1 MSPDHNVTRAA
12 AIQMNSSDDVSR
24 NLDDAAMLL
33 KKARDAGALLAVLPE
48 NFAMMV
54 KHDSQRLKIAETDK
68 DGPIQEFLAE
78 QAAKLGMWIVGGTVP
93 LQVAGEDRPVAA
105 CLAYDARGARVA
117 RYDKIFL
124 FDVSVPDRE
133 EAYMESA
140 TTLPGANPVVID
152 SPLGR
157 LGLAVCYDIR
167 FPELFRKMLDQDMQC
182 IMLPAAFTAATG
194 TAHWEI
200 LLRAR
205 AIENLS
211 YVVAAAQTGHHAN
224 GRETWGHSMIIDPWG
239 RILDQLAGEPGV
251 VCADLDFQLEAE
263 TRSRFPALDHR
274 GALNGKK

>member
-105 CLAYDARGARVA
+105 CLVHDARGARVA

>member
-1 MSPDHNVTRAA
+1 MSKAA
-12 AIQMNSSDDVSR
+12 AIQMNSSDDVPH
-24 NLDDAAMLL
+24 NLNSAATLL

-54 KHDSQRLKIAETDK
+54 KHDLQRLEFAEVDE
-68 DGPIQEFLAE
+68 DGPIQAFLAE
-78 QAAKLGMWIVGGTVP
+78 QAASLEMWIVGGTVP
-93 LQVAGEDRPVAA
+93 LQVKGEDRPVAA
-105 CLAYDARGARVA
+105 CLVYDDRGVRVA

-124 FDVSVPDRE
+124 FDVSVPDRDQ
-133 EAYMESA
+133 AYRESA
-140 TTLPGANPVVID
+140 TTLPGASPVVID

-182 IMLPAAFTAATG
+182 IVLPAAFTAATG
-194 TAHWEI
+194 MAHWEI

-211 YVVAAAQTGHHAN
+211 YVIAAAQTGQHAN
-224 GRETWGHSMIIDPWG
+224 GRETWGRSMIIDPWG
-239 RILDQLAGEPGV
+239 RILDQRVSEPGV
-251 VCADLDFQLEAE
+251 VSADLDFQFEAE